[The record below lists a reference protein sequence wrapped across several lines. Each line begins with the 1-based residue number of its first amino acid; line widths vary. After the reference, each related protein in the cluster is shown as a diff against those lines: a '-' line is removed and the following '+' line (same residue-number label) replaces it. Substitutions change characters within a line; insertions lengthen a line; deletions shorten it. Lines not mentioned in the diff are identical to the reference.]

1 MIDRSKCR
9 QLPDGTDLIGTLGA
23 AHEYKT
29 TPPAFIEAA
38 KKAGLKRYATR
49 TVRGQVA
56 HLWEVDAV
64 EELARQ
70 RFANS
75 LVVETDDIVE
85 APYESEGN

>member
-9 QLPDGTDLIGTLGA
+9 QIPDGTNLIDTLGA
-23 AHEYKT
+23 AHEYKA
-29 TPPAFIEAA
+29 TPPAFVNAA

-49 TVRGQVA
+49 TVRGQIA

-70 RFANS
+70 RFANA
-75 LVVETDDIVE
+75 VVIEIDDIVE